1 MVRPI
6 PATLLVPVG
15 LIRAG
20 VSAPLL
26 LCVIVA
32 AGCGTPARPR
42 EVGVRLVPASPAAI
56 AGIYGAEQLPQHASI
71 EDEIQR
77 ELQRQED
84 LLHQIDR
91 EQTTRDASRAS
102 VAPTEAETAAKMD
115 PRSAPLAP
123 RLRDLPES
131 VFDEK
136 AASIPGPDGKGKRSV
151 IARSLDADR
160 DGHPE
165 EVRYVD
171 EKTRQLLRVEE
182 DRDYDGRLDVWSTF
196 VGGVLV
202 ERELDEN
209 NDGKPDAW
217 ERYGNG
223 RMTSREVDR
232 DGNGVRDAFYS
243 YQGDALVEERHDTKG
258 AGHVDRIV
266 RYQGRHLT
274 RTEEDR
280 DGNGQLDAWSDYAVD
295 GGGAEVVVRVER
307 DTKGDGKPDVFE
319 DFEQQGGK
327 TVLTRREE
335 DLNQD
340 GNADV
345 ISTYEKG
352 KLLKREINDP
362 SLMPL

>member
-1 MVRPI
+1 MVRPLS
-6 PATLLVPVG
+6 LLSFDR
-15 LIRAG
+15 IR
-20 VSAPLL
+20 VETPLVLSL
-26 LCVIVA
+26 LFS
-32 AGCGTPARPR
+32 AGCAVQAPPLDAGIRSLPLATI
-42 EVGVRLVPASPAAI
+42 AI
-56 AGIYGAEQLPQHASI
+56 AGIYGEAQPPQHASV

-77 ELQRQED
+77 ELQRQEE

-102 VAPTEAETAAKMD
+102 VAPTEAEVAAKSD
-115 PRSAPLAP
+115 PRSAPIAP
-123 RLRDLPES
+123 RLRELPDS

-136 AASIPGPDGKGKRSV
+136 PASIPAPDGKGKRSV
-151 IARSLDADR
+151 LARSLDADR

-165 EVRYVD
+165 ELRYFD
-171 EKTRQLLRVEE
+171 EKTKQLVRVEE
-182 DRDYDGRLDVWSTF
+182 DRDYDGRLDLWTRYE
-196 VGGVLV
+196 GGVLT

-209 NDGKPDAW
+209 RDGKPDAW
-217 ERYGNG
+217 ERYSNG
-223 RMTSREVDR
+223 RMVSREVDR
-232 DGNGVRDAFYS
+232 DGNGVRDAFYL

-258 AGHVDRIV
+258 TGRIDRIV

-280 DGNGQLDAWSDYAVD
+280 DGNGQLDAWSSYGQ
-295 GGGAEVVVRVER
+295 GGGGTEVVVRVER

-335 DLNQD
+335 DVNQD
-340 GNADV
+340 GTADV
-345 ISTYEKG
+345 ISTYDKG
-352 KLLKREINDP
+352 KLVKREITDP